1 MTVGEVP
8 LVVVLLAL
16 LIRRAKRAAIP
27 PQAIPPQVTFHPQP

>member
-27 PQAIPPQVTFHPQP
+27 PQVTFHPQP